1 MIMLDSSRGIR
12 CALYA
17 RMRLRRTVYDV
28 DRRAARY
35 GAGWFFGQ
43 SASGDIHA
51 LILSWALLAYSQ
63 VASLTPRCSSTP
75 MFANVCVL

>member
-1 MIMLDSSRGIR
+1 MSMLDSGRGIR

-17 RMRLRRTVYDV
+17 RMRLRRTDCGV

>member
-1 MIMLDSSRGIR
+1 MRPIR
-12 CALYA
+12 KNEAE
-17 RMRLRRTVYDV
+17 RTVCGV

-35 GAGWFFGQ
+35 GVGWFFGQ

-63 VASLTPRCSSTP
+63 VASLPQCPHVCECVRVVACVCAS
-75 MFANVCVL
+75 VCVECG

>member
-1 MIMLDSSRGIR
+1 M
-12 CALYA
+12 
-17 RMRLRRTVYDV
+17 